1 MKYLKKFNEELKSS
15 TYKSA
20 ATKLKN
26 IGHVRRSTNIQDWA
40 AKVESDEKLAKKKEL
55 IEKLSP
61 YGTFQL
67 DIYSSIYNFQT
78 RQRKIDKVMEGE
90 DFYIGIH
97 LNTDYFSDLIFD
109 HINHEGNTLMI
120 PFELYII
127 PANNECDAKIS
138 NLESIES
145 YSSQYWLNNMT
156 LGLSENIF
164 SFEGYDRYS
173 FEFSNRTNAN
183 RFRKILMDMLEGK
196 NNFGKTE
203 WINSLSADGLLEIIK
218 SKYERAFEWMKKDN
232 PELEYRPLELSK
244 EDIIN
249 SAKRNISV
257 NKLYTN

>member
-20 ATKLKN
+20 ATKLRN

-97 LNTDYFSDLIFD
+97 LNTDYFSDLISD
-109 HINHEGNTLMI
+109 HINHEGNTLTI

-138 NLESIES
+138 NLENIEA
-145 YSSQYWLNNMT
+145 YNGQYWLNNMS
-156 LGLSENIF
+156 LGLSENTF
-164 SFEGYDRYS
+164 YFDGFDRYS
-173 FEFSNRTNAN
+173 FEFSNRANAN
-183 RFRKILMDMLEGK
+183 KFRKLLIDMLEGK

-218 SKYERAFEWMKKDN
+218 DKY
-232 PELEYRPLELSK
+232 PELEYKPLDLSK